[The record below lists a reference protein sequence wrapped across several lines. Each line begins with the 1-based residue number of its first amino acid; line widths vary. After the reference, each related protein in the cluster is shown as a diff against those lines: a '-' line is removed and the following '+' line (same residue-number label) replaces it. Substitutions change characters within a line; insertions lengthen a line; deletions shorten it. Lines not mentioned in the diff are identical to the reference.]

1 MHQPD
6 LPPMPPLGGSA
17 PPPALPPMTS
27 TSAGTRPSM
36 IGAGG
41 AFSRRMRQMLTTVVG
56 GGIGLVLVIGVA
68 QFALRPEL
76 KPTTLLATIEA
87 QTELGVLNQKMGA
100 NPGDVMK
107 MTEAEYRAALAEA
120 ERAGQAKAEL
130 EYQKQLA
137 AVQADKER
145 VVGAYQTLYQRAN
158 MVVQTALQLES
169 VAQQYRQQLLASTNI
184 TRPLFIAWYDAKCE
198 MGDAQA
204 CVTAR
209 DRRQSM
215 VSEADELSSGDVG
228 KRIRETMA
236 GIPDPAELMVNTDSA
251 ANGVPVIKK

>member
-1 MHQPD
+1 MQQPD

-17 PPPALPPMTS
+17 PPPALPPLAGA
-27 TSAGTRPSM
+27 SASARPSM
-36 IGAGG
+36 MGAGG

-100 NPGDVMK
+100 DAGVMK

-204 CVTAR
+204 CATAR

-228 KRIRETMA
+228 KRIREAMA
-236 GIPDPAELMVNTDSA
+236 GIPDPAELMVNADRT
-251 ANGVPVIKK
+251 ANGVPVIQK

>member
-1 MHQPD
+1 MQQPD
-6 LPPMPPLGGSA
+6 LPPMAPLGSSA
-17 PPPALPPMTS
+17 PPPLPPMAAS
-27 TSAGTRPSM
+27 SPNARPSM
-36 IGAGG
+36 MGAGG

-100 NPGDVMK
+100 DAGVMK

-169 VAQQYRQQLLASTNI
+169 MAQQYRQQLLASTNI
-184 TRPLFIAWYDAKCE
+184 TRPLIIGWHDLMCE
-198 MGDAQA
+198 AGDAQA
-204 CVTAR
+204 CAKAR
-209 DRRQSM
+209 DRRQTM

-228 KRIRETMA
+228 KRIREAMA
-236 GIPDPAELMVNTDSA
+236 GIPDPAELTVNTDST
-251 ANGVPVIKK
+251 ANGMPVIKK